1 MHKTDR
7 QESKFVVCIRRD
19 GSDDLELRKVYQ
31 VVADQMAAKEGYL
44 RVIDESGEDYLYPA
58 LFFAPVRVPVAAVR
72 ELTMPSNRAPR
83 PAVGVHVR
91 PARTR
96 ARG

>member
-7 QESKFVVCIRRD
+7 QQSKFVVCIRSE

-58 LFFAPVRVPVAAVR
+58 LFFAPVRLPVAAAR
-72 ELTMPSNRAPR
+72 ELTLPSNRAPQ
-83 PAVGVHVR
+83 PAQGVQPR
-91 PARTR
+91 PARVR